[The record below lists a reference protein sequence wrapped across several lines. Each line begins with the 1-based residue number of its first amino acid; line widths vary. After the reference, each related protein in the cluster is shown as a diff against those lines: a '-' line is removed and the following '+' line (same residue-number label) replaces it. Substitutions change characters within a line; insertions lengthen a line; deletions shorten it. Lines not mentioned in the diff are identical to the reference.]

1 MSDRIIENIKHLDR
15 DIKFLSFV
23 QTDKRKLFTKNKDVV
38 INAII
43 LEINNDLNRIKQ
55 NNLNKSNLKE

>member
-15 DIKFLSFV
+15 DLKFLSFV
-23 QTDKRKLFTKNKDVV
+23 QTDKRKLFTKNKDVIV
-38 INAII
+38 SAII
-43 LEINNDLNRIKQ
+43 LEINSVMNNIKQ